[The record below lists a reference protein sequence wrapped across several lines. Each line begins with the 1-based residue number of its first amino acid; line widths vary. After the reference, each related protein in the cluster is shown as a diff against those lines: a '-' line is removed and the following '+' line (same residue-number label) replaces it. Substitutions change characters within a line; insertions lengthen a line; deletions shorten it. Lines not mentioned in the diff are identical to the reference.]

1 MAATSQTTVMEDL
14 SFLLGESSV
23 PTSGTEDRQRF
34 IQRALDRVYRAYD
47 FPMNKVIATVAMVNG
62 VATLP
67 TNVHQD
73 SVLDI
78 RQVVAGVGTDH
89 VYTQVPYSMTDDFPT
104 GTYNYDLRGYEG
116 SYTLVSSETTTSGVL
131 TIQYETTTPI
141 INASITTPF
150 PSSMCLARGALVYY
164 RTAEDPQADIGQEE
178 YVFQQELDEVIA
190 QFNRSRPQGRAK
202 TLHEVQ
208 GTFPGDINDTG
219 SFINNVN

>member
-1 MAATSQTTVMEDL
+1 MQDL
-14 SFLLGESSV
+14 SFLLGESTV
-23 PTSGTEDRQRF
+23 PATGTEDRQRF

-47 FPMNKVIATVAMVNG
+47 FPMNKITTTVAMVG
-62 VATLP
+62 GIATLP

-73 SVLDI
+73 SKMDI
-78 RQVVAGVGTDH
+78 REVVAGVGTDN
-89 VYTQVPYSMTDDFPT
+89 VYTQVPYSSLDNYPT
-104 GTYNYDLRGYEG
+104 GTYNYVLTGYEG
-116 SYTLVSSETTTSGVL
+116 TYVLTSSETSTNTTL
-131 TIQYETTTPI
+131 TIRYETTTPI
-141 INASITTPF
+141 VNASITTPF

-164 RTAEDPQADIGQEE
+164 RTAEDPQADIAQEE

-219 SFINNVN
+219 SFVNNVN